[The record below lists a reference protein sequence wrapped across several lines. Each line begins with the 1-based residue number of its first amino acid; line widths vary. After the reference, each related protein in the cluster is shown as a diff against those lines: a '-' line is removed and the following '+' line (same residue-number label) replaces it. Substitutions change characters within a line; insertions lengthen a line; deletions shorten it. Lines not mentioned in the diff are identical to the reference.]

1 MENYAIIGGA
11 GFIGS
16 NYTKYLLKRGNKVKI
31 YDNFSSG
38 KEIFLENYL
47 KHPSLEIIE
56 GKAEDTEKLSKI
68 LKDTHTVIHLAS
80 NPDIAAAMN
89 NPTIDFYQGTAL
101 TSSVLEAGR
110 LANIKKFIYASGSG
124 VFGEYKIEN
133 LKEDDISNIEPIS
146 TYGASKLAGEAL
158 VSSYAHMYNIQS
170 YSFRFANVVGP
181 FQTHGVTYD
190 FIKKLLKDPSNLLIL
205 GDGTQTKSYIYVN
218 DVIEGIET
226 AILNT
231 DKIYDVHNIST
242 LDTISVKEIAE
253 ICLKTLNIDKRDLTF
268 KYTGGERGW
277 KGDVPKISI
286 SPEKLIKKGW
296 MPSYNSHQAIILSC
310 EHLFK
315 RFR

>member
-1 MENYAIIGGA
+1 MENYALIGGA

-16 NYTKYLLKRGNKVKI
+16 NYSKYLLKRGNKVKI

-38 KEIFLENYL
+38 EKFFLEDYL

-56 GKAEDTEKLSKI
+56 GKAEDTKKLENF

-110 LANIKKFIYASGSG
+110 LANIKRFIYASGSG
-124 VFGEYKIEN
+124 VFGEYKIKN
-133 LKEDDISNIEPIS
+133 LKENDISHIEPIS

-170 YSFRFANVVGP
+170 FSFRFANVVGP

-190 FIKKLLKDPSNLLIL
+190 FIKRLLKNPSNLRIL
-205 GDGTQTKSYIYVN
+205 GDGTQTKSYIHVN
-218 DVIEGIET
+218 DVIDGIET
-226 AILNT
+226 AILNS

-242 LDTISVKEIAE
+242 LDTISVNEIAD
-253 ICLKTLNIDKRDLTF
+253 ICLKTLKINKKDIKVE
-268 KYTGGERGW
+268 YTGGNRGW

-296 MPSYNSHQAIILSC
+296 TPSYNSYQAIHLSC
-310 EHLFK
+310 EHLFN
-315 RFR
+315 RFQ